1 MALTQIKLGGLAAES
16 VDSDAYVDGSI
27 DLAHLSA
34 DSVDS
39 TQYVDGSIDNAH
51 LADDAVDSDELAAGS
66 VDAAH
71 LAAGVGGVSGIT
83 DNSNANAITIDSSE
97 NVAIDSGNLV
107 ISTHGKGIDFSANT
121 DDAGG
126 MTAEILDDYE
136 EGTWDAVVTDG
147 TNPMT
152 MSANYDT
159 GYYTKVGNLV
169 TVSGY
174 FNTSSLGDPAASG
187 NLYLTG
193 LPFTIAGNTAA
204 NSGGVAGYGEG
215 FAITAGYSICYYGM
229 INDTYIQ
236 LNVWDVT
243 TGTSSMQASEWTA
256 DGNIM
261 LSFSYRAA

>member
-126 MTAEILDDYE
+126 MTDEILDDYE
-136 EGTWDAVVTDG
+136 EGTWTPVLSDADADNATPATGEAVG
-147 TNPMT
+147 TYT
-152 MSANYDT
+152 KIGDFVSVRW
-159 GYYTKVGNLV
+159 YYTC
-169 TVSGY
+169 
-174 FNTSSLGDPAASG
+174 SSLGDVNNG
-187 NLYLTG
+187 VRFTG
-193 LPFTIAGNTAA
+193 LPFTAKNVTHDKGVFVAAVAGNLGISSGQNIGGFCQPNQSFLYLETWDAGTGSTEMAESEFSDDGSITMFGNYHTA
-204 NSGGVAGYGEG
+204 
-215 FAITAGYSICYYGM
+215 
-229 INDTYIQ
+229 
-236 LNVWDVT
+236 
-243 TGTSSMQASEWTA
+243 
-256 DGNIM
+256 
-261 LSFSYRAA
+261 